1 MANYK
6 FFKMKGPEAEN
17 SGYFVPGL
25 YQLVWCWPVLKRFGL
40 RYVRERLRGNTI
52 WYTDEA
58 KYDQVIARLEELKK
72 TRIFGYRDWE

>member
-1 MANYK
+1 MVNYK

-17 SGYFVPGL
+17 SGYFVRGL

-58 KYDQVIARLEELKK
+58 KYDQVVARLEELKK